1 MGVVS
6 RNKINIFPIHRMSV
20 VTVPTGWIRRRVFVN
35 GYGPSYTV
43 QLTEPL
49 YNVMFAVCLSMDSS
63 ANILTINGLNQ
74 SRATT
79 IDASGNVYNYNYF
92 ARNSTVMRSESLV
105 FARHQ
110 NGIDMSEISITWL
123 NRNGGPFPFLVSEF
137 SGTEIE
143 FWCYQN

>member
-1 MGVVS
+1 
-6 RNKINIFPIHRMSV
+6 MSV

-110 NGIDMSEISITWL
+110 NGIDIPNPYLIPCIKLTPIVASGIC
-123 NRNGGPFPFLVSEF
+123 FKLVSIL
-137 SGTEIE
+137 SGYAFTQTSGLNSILSA
-143 FWCYQN
+143 